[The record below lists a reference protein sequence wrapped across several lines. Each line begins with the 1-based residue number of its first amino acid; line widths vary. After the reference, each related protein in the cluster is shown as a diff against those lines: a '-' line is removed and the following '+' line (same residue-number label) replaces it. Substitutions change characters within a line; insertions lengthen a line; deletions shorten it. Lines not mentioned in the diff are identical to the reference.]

1 MSVSFVLKKIHCP
14 GRKTAPG
21 ALSVVEDIRSGYVCD
36 AVVLEKTIRVRN
48 ELGLHARP
56 AAQIAQTAQ
65 KYAAA
70 VKIALKE
77 REIDA
82 KSILDI
88 LSLAAPRGT
97 DLCIRAQGCDAQEAV
112 TNIVRL
118 FEDRFGEDR

>member
-1 MSVSFVLKKIHCP
+1 M
-14 GRKTAPG
+14 AME
-21 ALSVVEDIRSGYVCD
+21 AYMRSGYVCD
-36 AVVLEKTIRVRN
+36 AVVLEQTISVRN

-65 KYAAA
+65 KYAAT
-70 VKIALKE
+70 VKITLAE

-97 DLCIRAQGCDAQEAV
+97 DLSIKAQGDDAREAM
-112 TNIVRL
+112 TSIVRL

>member
-1 MSVSFVLKKIHCP
+1 MCEV
-14 GRKTAPG
+14 
-21 ALSVVEDIRSGYVCD
+21 
-36 AVVLEKTIRVRN
+36 AVQEQTIRVRN

-65 KYAAA
+65 KFVAA
-70 VKIALKE
+70 VNIALDD

-97 DLCIRAQGCDAQEAV
+97 DLCIRARGDDAHEAV
-112 TNIVRL
+112 INIVRL

>member
-1 MSVSFVLKKIHCP
+1 MKKNHRFACNQALQLVL
-14 GRKTAPG
+14 A
-21 ALSVVEDIRSGYVCD
+21 VEEDMRSGYVCD
-36 AVVLEKTIRVRN
+36 VVVQEQIISVRN
-48 ELGLHARP
+48 ELGIHARP

-70 VKIALKE
+70 VKIALDD

-97 DLCIRAQGCDAQEAV
+97 DLCIKAKGHDAREAV
-112 TNIVRL
+112 THIVRL
-118 FEDRFGEDR
+118 FEERFGEDR